1 METKADQGAGVD
13 RCNLVDWM
21 RQVIRELEAT
31 PRALFTT
38 HRITPAGLNIET
50 HFDDPDFAAAYAGRL
65 RDVEVEGM
73 PADRL
78 YVLTGKAAA
87 FQAVPAW
94 RDAEFPPPA
103 FHAMIR
109 AAGLRAA
116 YPFQARV
123 WRFFDPR
130 SRVGVQWTASPD
142 DLPPWEGSAP
152 LRQHLHWLLDESGL
166 RLAHAAT
173 LGWRDRGVVLFG
185 KGGAGKSGTTLAG
198 LAAGLSTVGDDYVA
212 LAGSPGPVARPLYRV
227 LKQDRAGLA
236 RTPELDA
243 KTAHLVDNWRG
254 KVEFDP
260 DQFFRG
266 ATVDKMDLRAA
277 ILPRIAHAS
286 RPAIV
291 AARPQA
297 LMLALMSSNLHQFA
311 GEADDGMSF
320 FARLLACLPC
330 FEMELS
336 DDAAANG
343 RVLRDFIAAL
353 PAQFD
358 ARELVS

>member
-1 METKADQGAGVD
+1 MKLAADQGAGVD
-13 RCNLVDWM
+13 RYNLVSWM
-21 RQVIRELEAT
+21 RQVIRELQT
-31 PRALFTT
+31 MPRTLFTT
-38 HRITPAGLNIET
+38 QRISPAGLNIET
-50 HFDDPDFAAAYAGRL
+50 HFDDSDFAAAYTGRF
-65 RDVEVEGM
+65 RNVDVQGT

-78 YVLTGKAAA
+78 YVLTGQAAV

-94 RDAEFPPPA
+94 QDAEFAPAA
-103 FHAMIR
+103 FHAMTR

-123 WRFFDPR
+123 WRFFDTR
-130 SRVGVQWTASPD
+130 SRVGVQWAASPD
-142 DLPPWEGSAP
+142 DLPPWDGSAP
-152 LRQHLHWLLDESGL
+152 LRQHLHWLLDESGV

-212 LAGSPGPVARPLYRV
+212 LVDGPAPAAHPLYRG

-236 RTPELDA
+236 RTPELDSR
-243 KTAHLVDNWRG
+243 TAHIGDNWRG

-266 ATVDKMDLRAA
+266 ATVETMALRAA
-277 ILPRIAHAS
+277 ILPRITHAS

-297 LMLALMSSNLHQFA
+297 MMLALMSSNLHQFA
-311 GEADDGMSF
+311 GETDNGMSF
-320 FARLLACLPC
+320 FARLLARLPC
-330 FEMELS
+330 FHMELS
-336 DDAAANG
+336 SDAAANG
-343 RVLRDFIAAL
+343 LLLRDFIEGL
-353 PAQFD
+353 PAQAG

>member
-1 METKADQGAGVD
+1 MKLAADQGVGVD
-13 RCNLVDWM
+13 RNNLVGWM
-21 RQVIRELEAT
+21 CQVIRDLEAM

-38 HRITPAGLNIET
+38 QRISPAGLNIET
-50 HFDDPDFAAAYAGRL
+50 HFDDPDFAAAYTSRF
-65 RDVEVEGM
+65 RNVDVEGT
-73 PADRL
+73 PCDRL

-87 FQAVPAW
+87 FQAVPEW
-94 RDAEFPPPA
+94 RDAEFLPAA
-103 FHAMIR
+103 FHAM
-109 AAGLRAA
+109 AGAEGLRAA

-123 WRFFDPR
+123 WRFFDTR
-130 SRVGVQWTASPD
+130 SRIGVQWTASPD
-142 DLPPWEGSAP
+142 DLPPWDGSAP
-152 LRQHLHWLLDESGL
+152 LRQHLHWLLDDRGL

-198 LAAGLSTVGDDYVA
+198 LGAGLSTVGDDYVA
-212 LAGSPGPVARPLYRV
+212 LADCPAPVARPLYRV

-243 KTAHLVDNWRG
+243 RTAHLGDNWRG

-266 ATVDKMDLRAA
+266 ATVDAIALRAA

-286 RPAIV
+286 RPAILV
-291 AARPQA
+291 ARPQA

-311 GEADDGMSF
+311 GEAEEGMSF
-320 FARLLACLPC
+320 FARLLARLPC
-330 FEMELS
+330 FQMELS
-336 DDAAANG
+336 DDATANG
-343 RVLRDFIAAL
+343 RLLRDFIEAF
-353 PAQFD
+353 PAQAG

>member
-1 METKADQGAGVD
+1 MKLAADQGTGVD
-13 RCNLVDWM
+13 RCNVVGWM
-21 RQVIRELEAT
+21 RQVIRDLQAM
-31 PRALFTT
+31 PPALFAT
-38 HRITPAGLNIET
+38 HRISPAGLNIET
-50 HFDDPDFAAAYAGRL
+50 HFDDPDFAAAYTSRFRNVGEDDA
-65 RDVEVEGM
+65 
-73 PADRL
+73 PIDRL
-78 YVLTGKAAA
+78 YVLTGKLSG

-94 RDAEFPPPA
+94 QDAEFPPAA
-103 FHAMIR
+103 FHAAAK

-123 WRFFDPR
+123 WRFLDTQ
-130 SRVGVQWTASPD
+130 SRIGVQWTASPD
-142 DLPPWEGSAP
+142 DLPPWDGSAP
-152 LRQHLHWLLDESGL
+152 LRQHLHWLLDDRGF
-166 RLAHAAT
+166 RLTHAAT

-198 LAAGLSTVGDDYVA
+198 LGAGLSTVGDDYVA
-212 LAGSPGPVARPLYRV
+212 LANDPSPVARPLYRV

-243 KTAHLVDNWRG
+243 RTAHIGDNWRG

-266 ATVDKMDLRAA
+266 ATVETMALGAA
-277 ILPRIAHAS
+277 ILPRIAHAH

-311 GEADDGMSF
+311 GEADDGLSF
-320 FARLLACLPC
+320 FSRLLARLPC
-330 FEMELS
+330 FQMELS

-343 RVLRDFIAAL
+343 LLLRDFIERL
-353 PAQFD
+353 PTQAD
-358 ARELVS
+358 TRERVS